1 MSRKI
6 LAIVGS
12 YRKDGIIDSL
22 VSEVLAAAEE
32 QGAQTHKIY
41 LIDKHIEFCTNCRA
55 CTQEP
60 GHEPPPCVFHD
71 DMGEILA
78 QWRQSDGLVIGAPV
92 NFYNLNALTRR
103 FMERLICFAYWPWN
117 SRKGPALRTQARNK
131 KAVLVTASAM
141 PAVLGR
147 FLTGAPR
154 ALRLLAHTMGARP
167 VATVF
172 VGLIAQQQ
180 RETLPDKTRQKAR
193 QAGQKLVQ
201 SLSEK

>member
-1 MSRKI
+1 MSKTI
-6 LAIVGS
+6 LGIVGS
-12 YRKDGIIDSL
+12 YRKGGIIDSL
-22 VSEVLAAAEE
+22 VSEVLAAARE

-41 LIDKHIEFCTNCRA
+41 LIDEHIEFCTNCRA
-55 CTQEP
+55 CTQDP
-60 GHEPPPCVFHD
+60 GLEAPPCVLHD

-92 NFYNLNALTRR
+92 NFYNVNALTRR

-117 SRKGPALRTQARNK
+117 SRKGPAMRTKARDK

-147 FLTGAPR
+147 VFTGAPR
-154 ALRLLAHTMGARP
+154 ALRLIAQTMGAKP

-180 RETLPDKTRQKAR
+180 REKLPEKLRQKAW
-193 QAGQKLVQ
+193 QAGQKLAQ
-201 SLSEK
+201 NLPEK